1 MTRYNNHQVSVL
13 SWSERNRLV
22 GLHASC
28 LDKDNVCPADETSFS
43 AEDLQGLVGFFVVFN
58 QLLGILLQKNVQR

>member
-1 MTRYNNHQVSVL
+1 MTTYNNHQVSVL

-22 GLHASC
+22 GLNASC

-43 AEDLQGLVGFFVVFN
+43 AEDLQGLGFCFCF
-58 QLLGILLQKNVQR
+58 